1 MKNFLFPIF
10 MLLLCCFT
18 QLNAQTTITTKD
30 GKAKITVESL
40 SLSTDESDIEGLK
53 SIAKGIDRMTPNLE
67 CQVELSGLVKP
78 GDPSSEI
85 RVKEIGSSCSMAV
98 AKAQKA
104 LKKAKA
110 EATKK

>member
-1 MKNFLFPIF
+1 
-10 MLLLCCFT
+10 
-18 QLNAQTTITTKD
+18 
-30 GKAKITVESL
+30 
-40 SLSTDESDIEGLK
+40 
-53 SIAKGIDRMTPNLE
+53 MTPNLE

-85 RVKEIGSSCSMAV
+85 RVKEIGASCSLAV